1 MEPLNLLKETNKSEL
16 QMLGRVI
23 DSFNGAASKFEKHY
37 QYLAQRVGELNNKL
51 ENSNKALVD
60 SLKDNEEVRN
70 HLRNILESIPTGVV
84 VIDLTGN
91 IATFNRS
98 AQTLTGLRP
107 KDVIGRGF
115 DTVFGRSFFRPLQL
129 ECRFLKGIQEC
140 TEYEAE
146 ILRKGGNILHV
157 SLSLS
162 PLRTHDGEK
171 VGVVLCLQDITQIKR
186 LEEQASRTGRLTAM
200 GEMAVKIAHEIRNP
214 LGSIELFATT
224 IKKDLEDLSGT
235 RELIDHISSG
245 VKSINNIISNLL
257 LFIRPEKR
265 ESFRM
270 IDIREPLRDSINFS
284 SHLFASNERIKLQ
297 SSYHPRPLMVN
308 GDSELIKQVYLNF
321 ILNAI
326 QAMPHGGTLR
336 VVTRRVERDKNRRG
350 SAEIE
355 FVDTGSGIS
364 REDMPRI
371 FDPFFT
377 TKTRGTGLGLAIAH
391 NIIKLHGG
399 TIDIECP
406 EKQGTVCRVNLPLWE
421 RTHGA

>member
-1 MEPLNLLKETNKSEL
+1 MEPLRHPREKNETQLQLLA
-16 QMLGRVI
+16 QVI

-37 QYLAQRVGELNNKL
+37 QYLAQRVGELNHKL

-60 SLKDNEEVRN
+60 SLKEKEEVRN
-70 HLRNILESIPTGVV
+70 HLRNILESIPTGVL

-91 IATFNRS
+91 ITTFNRS
-98 AQTLTGLRP
+98 AQTLTGLP
-107 KDVIGRGF
+107 SKDVIGRGF
-115 DTVFGRSFFRPLQL
+115 DSVFGHSFFRPLQL
-129 ECRFLKGIQEC
+129 EYRFLRGIQEC

-146 ILRKGGNILHV
+146 ISGKGGDSLHV
-157 SLSLS
+157 SLSIS
-162 PLRTHDGEK
+162 PLKTRDGMK

-224 IKKDLEDLSGT
+224 IKKDLEDLGGT
-235 RELIDHISSG
+235 RDLVDHISSG

-257 LFIRPEKR
+257 LFIRREKR
-265 ESFRM
+265 ENFRM
-270 IDIREPLRDSINFS
+270 MDVHDPLRDSINFS
-284 SHLFASNERIKLQ
+284 NHLFALNERIKLH
-297 SSYHPRPLMVN
+297 SSYYPRPLMVN

-336 VVTRRVERDKNRRG
+336 VVTRRLEGDKNRRG

-355 FVDTGSGIS
+355 FIDTGIGIS

-391 NIIKLHGG
+391 NIVELHGG

-406 EKQGTVCRVNLPLWE
+406 EKRGTLCRVNLPLWE